1 MNLLERIGQ
10 RRDDLTESEQ
20 ALARY
25 VAMNYAGLAY
35 EPAAQIAQKC
45 DVSAATATR
54 FFTKL
59 GYDSFA
65 DVQREVRDQIE
76 QRLSSPLGRLGTM
89 ASGDASLADMVART
103 VEQDLRAIQTAGS
116 GMQPSRI
123 IGMAE
128 ILVQSKGTLYIYGE
142 KKAHAVAFYLYAQLN
157 LCLDRVVLL
166 TSERSLLADRL
177 LQIGADDIL
186 LVIDVRRYVRSTL
199 SAAQTFSE
207 RSAQVLLLG
216 DSETSPLAG
225 MANFGIYCPVEGA
238 SLFDSYTALMVM
250 ANALSNVVAAQRKA
264 ETAERLK
271 EAERLWARFE
281 TFALKSK
288 DEDATPHPL
297 I

>member
-1 MNLLERIGQ
+1 MNLLERIGL

-65 DVQREVRDQIE
+65 DVQREVREQIE
-76 QRLSSPLGRLGTM
+76 QRLSSPLGRLGTK
-89 ASGDASLADMVART
+89 ASNAESMTDLVAQTMER
-103 VEQDLRAIQTAGS
+103 DLRSIQAAGA

-128 ILVQSKGTLYIYGE
+128 ILVQSKGTLYVYGE

-157 LCLDRVVLL
+157 LCLGRVVLL
-166 TSERSLLADRL
+166 TSEQSLLADRL
-177 LQIGADDIL
+177 LQVGSDDSL

-199 SAAQTFSE
+199 YVAQTFSE
-207 RSAQVLLLG
+207 RSGQVLLLG
-216 DSETSPLAG
+216 DSEASPLAA
-225 MANFGIYCPVEGA
+225 MASFGIYCPVEGA
-238 SLFDSYTALMVM
+238 SLFDSYAALMFA
-250 ANALSNVVAAQRKA
+250 ANALSNVVAAHHKA
-264 ETAERLK
+264 EIADRLK
-271 EAERLWARFE
+271 EAEKLWSRFE
-281 TFALKSK
+281 TFVTIASTDVVEIL
-288 DEDATPHPL
+288 
-297 I
+297 

>member
-20 ALARY
+20 VLARY
-25 VAMNYAGLAY
+25 IAMNYAGLAY

-45 DVSAATATR
+45 EVSPATATR

-65 DVQREVRDQIE
+65 DVQREVREQIK

-89 ASGDASLADMVART
+89 VPDAASMTDLVTQTLER
-103 VEQDLRAIQTAGS
+103 DLRSIQAAGA
-116 GMQPSRI
+116 GMRTSRI
-123 IGMAE
+123 AGMAE

-142 KKAHAVAFYLYAQLN
+142 KKAYAIAFYLYAQLN

-177 LQIGADDIL
+177 LQIGSDDIL
-186 LVIDVRRYVRSTL
+186 LVIDVRRYVCSTL
-199 SAAQTFSE
+199 YAAQTFSE

-238 SLFDSYTALMVM
+238 SLFDSYTALMFT
-250 ANALSNVVAAQRKA
+250 ANALSNVVAAQRKP

-281 TFALKSK
+281 TFALTSK
-288 DEDATPHPL
+288 P
-297 I
+297 

>member
-35 EPAAQIAQKC
+35 EPAAQIALKC
-45 DVSAATATR
+45 EVSAATATR

-65 DVQREVRDQIE
+65 DVQREVREQIE
-76 QRLSSPLGRLGTM
+76 QRLSSPLGRLDTM
-89 ASGDASLADMVART
+89 PTGQESLTELVTQTLERDIRN
-103 VEQDLRAIQTAGS
+103 IQAAGA
-116 GMQPSRI
+116 GMQASRI

-128 ILVQSKGTLYIYGE
+128 ILVQSKGTVYIYGE
-142 KKAHAVAFYLYAQLN
+142 KKPHAIALYLYAQLN
-157 LCLDRVVLL
+157 FCLDRVVLL
-166 TSERSLLADRL
+166 TSDHALLADRL
-177 LQIGADDIL
+177 VRISADDIL
-186 LVIDVRRYVRSTL
+186 VVIDLRRYIRSTL
-199 SAAQTFSE
+199 HTAQTFAE

-216 DSETSPLAG
+216 DSDRSPLAG
-225 MANFGIYCPVEGA
+225 MANFGIFCPVEGA
-238 SLFDSYTALMVM
+238 SLFDSYAALMFT

-264 ETAERLK
+264 ETTERLK
-271 EAERLWARFE
+271 EAERLWARFD

-288 DEDATPHPL
+288 R
-297 I
+297 